1 MNHDRCVLLLTD
13 TLIFTHCC
21 TVIMLFNAIQQ
32 LQASVED
39 AQVAAQA
46 MRSSGKVTLAAPP
59 TNDESKKR
67 KWNTLF
73 LKK

>member
-1 MNHDRCVLLLTD
+1 MNHDRCVLMLTD
-13 TLIFTHCC
+13 SLIFTHCC

-46 MRSSGKVTLAAPP
+46 TRGSRKATLAAPL

-67 KWNTLF
+67 KRNTLF